1 MSNSAVRP
9 PKPPNMVHDK
19 VFKLDTY
26 FKCMHYNWKEYGRT
40 EVVRGPSYKMAMK
53 SIFIQFEGDINIPVY
68 ADGII
73 VDIKVYEFLS
83 MQKSVVAKARDAK
96 KRYMPSSP
104 VSPTMSK
111 RSSLIFQG
119 RLALSELL
127 REPRTSVFPRNVL
140 ATLSN
145 PSAVVGI
152 LAKAPLGDSG
162 VSVDTSCSSILDLS
176 DDERQLQV
184 YETLQ

>member
-1 MSNSAVRP
+1 
-9 PKPPNMVHDK
+9 
-19 VFKLDTY
+19 
-26 FKCMHYNWKEYGRT
+26 MHYNRKEYGRT

-83 MQKSVVAKARDAK
+83 MQKSVVAMARDAK

-104 VSPTMSK
+104 VSLTMSK

-127 REPRTSVFPRNVL
+127 REPRTSVFL
-140 ATLSN
+140 EMCWQHYQ
-145 PSAVVGI
+145 I
-152 LAKAPLGDSG
+152 H
-162 VSVDTSCSSILDLS
+162 
-176 DDERQLQV
+176 LQSLV
-184 YETLQ
+184 FWQKHQ